1 MTSRASLGA
10 GSYLSVVVT
19 HIVALAQTVVIVGR
33 WIIEEGG
40 VELSGAAR
48 PVVVLVRVVKA
59 VCVALPGAA
68 TLKVKLQPLLHVAGA
83 AAGAGAGLDGDGG
96 DGGLTGLVTAHVI
109 AVTEAAGAVIVITAT
124 LNKEN

>member
-1 MTSRASLGA
+1 M
-10 GSYLSVVVT
+10 
-19 HIVALAQTVVIVGR
+19 VIIGW

-40 VELSGAAR
+40 VELGGA
-48 PVVVLVRVVKA
+48 PCSVVVLVRVVQA

-68 TLKVKLQPLLHVAGA
+68 TLEVQLQPLLHVAGA